1 MAFSEVVSNMEL
13 CKYQVS
19 MALSK
24 DTSEGSV
31 RVSSR
36 VKKFGHALATFTA
49 TLLSKTGDNRGPKT
63 PNPKA

>member
-1 MAFSEVVSNMEL
+1 
-13 CKYQVS
+13 